1 METPV
6 ATLSP
11 SLMQELF
18 LLKREGA
25 VEKVNSVFDGKSKEL
40 CIRTRYPKEV
50 AGFIS
55 ACLAQRGE
63 LESGV
68 GSRCSFVRDKATWLS
83 LCSPKSEPNQILI
96 ADPELDFDSARSELL
111 PHARLRGHA
120 VIFSLANPRPDSA
133 EVVTLNEPSQ
143 FDVRELLKKHEY
155 PAATAEQLAQQSNG
169 NIYILTRLLTGTNDR
184 PEWAR
189 GDLGY
194 HIRCLALIG
203 GWSDSSEMDR
213 SALAEIVG
221 EPYETWIQRIYPLTK
236 REEPP
241 VLLDGNLF
249 RPISRYESWQQ
260 LGYLLT
266 DSDLRRFQIAAEK
279 ILGKTFPELE
289 LSAEERHIAAF
300 KEKPDTFSMALRK
313 GVAES
318 LALLGGQGRNL
329 ECTPNLARGVA
340 ENVVFSLLTG
350 ADWKRWA
357 SLTSVMPQIAEA
369 APTIFL
375 DAVDEALL
383 DLESSPLKEVF
394 GAYEGSIFG
403 RNYHCGLLW
412 ALEVLAWC
420 PDYLSRVSV
429 VLTRLAHFP
438 LPQNAGNN
446 PTATLRSIFLTW
458 LPQTLASVD
467 ARRAAVEKV
476 IDEDLEVGWKLL
488 LGVLPENHQI
498 GSYNQKPAWRDW
510 FPRDWSEGTTRST
523 MFKQVQI
530 YTELAVNIA
539 MGHLDKLTE
548 LISRWDHLPRE
559 IFQRVLDHLESPEA
573 RALPNE
579 ERFVL
584 WEKLISEI
592 SHHRKYAESDWAMP
606 EEEIQRLERA
616 ALAII
621 PDDPVIVHQRL
632 FNSYDYD
639 FYVTDNYAEEE
650 KALATRR
657 EEAVIEVIAKCGLPR
672 VLQMAA
678 AVNHPTELGSALGR
692 IGSPEL
698 DEFLL
703 PRYLDDI
710 EGSLIDLVRGYVWS
724 RYFKATI
731 AWVEEVSVETWTP
744 VQKGLFFSY
753 LPFAADVWRLA
764 EKRLGSASSEYWSR
778 IRPNPYQA
786 RGDILEAAEKSLAN
800 KRPEIAIDC
809 LNALKHENRPIPTT
823 LATEAVKQ
831 FLTSPPALGR
841 VDQYHLLEFIKYLQ
855 SAPDVAVDDM
865 TWIEFQCLGLLDRF
879 SGGSPLFLER
889 RMATEPS
896 FFHEIVKICFRS
908 ERDRDKPLE
917 LDEQKKG
924 LAEQAYRLLHN
935 WHTPPGTTTDQEI
948 DECAFSAWI
957 ESTRL
962 LCEESGHWSI
972 AQQMIGHSLMYHP
985 AGLEGMLKYP
995 AVASCLDAPE
1005 HEHMRRGLTT
1015 ELFNSRG
1022 VHGFSGGKD
1031 ELDIAR
1037 SYRSHADHFD
1047 LAKYSRIATSLRG
1060 LAEGY
1065 ERDAER
1071 DSKRDPFSEYA

>member
-1 METPV
+1 METPI

-18 LLKREGA
+18 LLKRERA

-63 LESGV
+63 LETGV
-68 GSRCSFVRDKATWLS
+68 GLRCSFVCDKATWLS
-83 LCSPKSEPNQILI
+83 LCTPESEPNQILI

-111 PHARLRGHA
+111 PHARLHGHA

-133 EVVTLNEPSQ
+133 EVVTLNEPEQ

-155 PAATAEQLAQQSNG
+155 PAAKAEQLAQQSNG

-194 HIRCLALIG
+194 HLRCLALIG
-203 GWSDSSEMDR
+203 GWSDSSEKDR
-213 SALAEIVG
+213 STLAEIVG
-221 EPYETWIQRIYPLTK
+221 EPYETWAQRVYPLS
-236 REEPP
+236 RRDEPP
-241 VLLDGNLF
+241 VLLDGNSF
-249 RPISRYESWQQ
+249 RPVSRYESWQQ
-260 LGYLLT
+260 LGHLLT
-266 DSDLRRFQIAAEK
+266 DSDLRRFQAAAER
-279 ILGKTFPELE
+279 ILGETSPELE
-289 LSAEERHIAAF
+289 LPAEERHLAAF
-300 KEKPDTFSMALRK
+300 KAKPDTFSTALRK

-329 ECTPNLARGVA
+329 QCTPNLARGVA
-340 ENVVFSLLTG
+340 DHVVFSLLKG

-357 SLTSVMPQIAEA
+357 SLTSVMPQLAEA
-369 APTIFL
+369 APTVFL
-375 DAVDEALL
+375 DAVDEALM

-394 GAYEGSIFG
+394 GVYEGSIFG

-429 VLTRLAHFP
+429 ALTRLAHFP

-467 ARRAAVEKV
+467 ARRAAVESV
-476 IDEDLEVGWKLL
+476 VDEDLEVGWKLL
-488 LGVLPENHQI
+488 LGVLPDNHQI

-510 FPRDWSEGTTRST
+510 FPSDWSEGTTRST
-523 MFKQVQI
+523 MFKQVQN

-559 IFQRVLDHLESPEA
+559 IFQKVLDHLEASEA
-573 RALPNE
+573 RTRPDE
-579 ERFVL
+579 ERFAL
-584 WEKLISEI
+584 WEKLTSEI
-592 SHHRKYAESDWAMP
+592 SRHRKYADSDWAMP
-606 EEEIQRLERA
+606 EEEIQRLEKA
-616 ALAII
+616 ALAIMPEDSAI
-621 PDDPVIVHQRL
+621 IHQRL
-632 FNSYDYD
+632 FNSYDHD
-639 FYVTDNYAEEE
+639 LYVTDNYAEEE
-650 KALATRR
+650 KALAKRR
-657 EEAVIEVIAKCGLPR
+657 EEAVDEVLKKYGPPR
-672 VLQMAA
+672 ILKMAM

-692 IGSPEL
+692 IGSPQL
-698 DEFLL
+698 DDFLL
-703 PRYLDDI
+703 PRYLDDS
-710 EGSLIDLVRGYVWS
+710 ERSLIDLVRGYTWS
-724 RYFKATI
+724 RYFNATI
-731 AWVEEVSVETWTP
+731 AWVEGINVESWTP
-744 VQKGLFFSY
+744 IQKGLFFSY
-753 LPFAADVWRLA
+753 LPFVADVWRLA
-764 EKRLGSASSEYWSR
+764 EERLGAELSEYWSR
-778 IRPNPYQA
+778 IRPNPFQA
-786 RGDILEAAEKSLAN
+786 RGDILEAAERSLAN

-809 LNALKHENRPIPTT
+809 LNALKHERRPIPTR

-831 FLTSPPALGR
+831 LVADSRALGR
-841 VDQYHLLEFIKYLQ
+841 FDQHHLLEVIKHLQ

-879 SGGSPLFLER
+879 SGGSPVFLER

-896 FFHEIVKICFRS
+896 FFHDIVKTCFRS
-908 ERDRDKPLE
+908 ERDRDKPIE
-917 LDEQKKG
+917 IDEQKKG
-924 LAEQAYRLLHN
+924 VAEQAYRLLHN
-935 WHTPPGTTTDQEI
+935 WHTPPGTTTDQTM
-948 DECAFSAWI
+948 DELVFSAWI
-957 ESTRL
+957 DTTRV
-962 LCEESGHWSI
+962 LCEESGHWII

-985 AGLEGMLKYP
+985 VGLEGILKYP
-995 AVASCLDAPE
+995 AVAKCLDAPE

-1022 VHGFSGGKD
+1022 AHGFSGGKD
-1031 ELDIAR
+1031 ELEIAK

-1047 LAKYSRIATSLRG
+1047 LARYTRVATSLRG

-1071 DSKRDPFSEYA
+1071 DCKRDPFSD